1 MSFRHRHPS
10 SSAFQTA
17 ILHPS
22 SSHPYL
28 HSRFLADKTTTSML
42 TSQSQHSLQLAT
54 IMSGL
59 PPSYILRS
67 FSSLGALRIDAE
79 QVLRQL
85 DERDDG
91 NQNIILLKIPKPMRV
106 QLDENKNLLNGV
118 GFRFMFE
125 NRALVVSLAAGQPLS
140 LNRGLRDL
148 YQNCMTMLNGGS
160 KTREGEYTT

>member
-1 MSFRHRHPS
+1 
-10 SSAFQTA
+10 
-17 ILHPS
+17 
-22 SSHPYL
+22 
-28 HSRFLADKTTTSML
+28 
-42 TSQSQHSLQLAT
+42 
-54 IMSGL
+54 MSGL

-140 LNRGLRDL
+140 LSRGLRDL